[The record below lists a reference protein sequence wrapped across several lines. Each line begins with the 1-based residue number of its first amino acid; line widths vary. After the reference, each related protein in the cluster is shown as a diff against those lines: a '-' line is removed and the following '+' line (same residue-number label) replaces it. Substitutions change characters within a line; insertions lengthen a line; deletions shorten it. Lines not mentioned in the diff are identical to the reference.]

1 MAADRDLTPETER
14 ARVAARRQPHRTHEK
29 SLEPMEESE
38 EWVISYMDM
47 VTVLMIV
54 FLGMVAI
61 LGMDGRLSNPS
72 NEEREATK
80 QVDKALASHPLPSPF
95 PTLHREDD
103 ADYEAPPP
111 ARPPGQ
117 GGPAD
122 RSGNAAVAG
131 SHAAASL
138 SPAAQAWL
146 RKLEAAGLPPDV
158 DITLKDRKVAIV
170 VRDRILFP
178 SGSATLQPAAV
189 DLLRTLA
196 PSLAA
201 LPGSIT
207 VEGHSDDVAISTARF
222 PSNWELSAARAAA
235 VVRVL
240 ATLGLPPERLGALGL
255 ADSRP
260 LTTDPTRRSEN
271 RRVEIVVDTDAVTA
285 KGVVR

>member
-1 MAADRDLTPETER
+1 VAADRDLTPETER
-14 ARVAARRQPHRTHEK
+14 ARVAARRQPRHTHDR

-117 GGPAD
+117 GGPAE
-122 RSGNAAVAG
+122 RGSTLTVAG
-131 SHAAASL
+131 SSPAAL

-207 VEGHSDDVAISTARF
+207 VEGHSDDVAISTVRF

-260 LTTDPTRRSEN
+260 LTTDPTRRAEN

-285 KGVVR
+285 KGVAR